1 VLVPPNPGVFSAYG
15 LLHARVEHE
24 IISAFLVRLRAI
36 PPQKMG
42 ERLEALERE
51 ILDRMAA
58 EGHPG
63 ERVELSRFADLRYAG
78 QAHEITTP
86 IAAGEPD
93 FSRLARD
100 FGDEHERTYGHQ
112 AQAEEVECVALRV
125 VARLPVE
132 RRPGNTTA
140 RRASP
145 SGKRD
150 AYFGPQQGS
159 TPTSVVSRAELAA
172 PKQGPL
178 IVEEY
183 DSTCVVPP
191 GWSAALDAQGNLVL
205 SHEKR

>member
-1 VLVPPNPGVFSAYG
+1 MSDTNEASSGDTGDAILICESALLQEGGKGVRFPVTAG
-15 LLHARVEHE
+15 
-24 IISAFLVRLRAI
+24 
-36 PPQKMG
+36 G
-42 ERLEALERE
+42 E
-51 ILDRMAA
+51 DTT
-58 EGHPG
+58 GF
-63 ERVELSRFADLRYAG
+63 VVRYAG